1 MRTIFSFIAILILF
15 SCESE
20 GELTREKIGSMV
32 VSSEA
37 ILLSTGTFEAEPGN
51 TVTGSARIYKEGDLY
66 KLSLKD
72 FSISSGP
79 DLKVYLSKTNRPD
92 SFVNLGSLGTGNSQT
107 YTIPAGVN
115 LTVYPYVLIHCQQ
128 FNHLFATAALKSNLL

>member
-1 MRTIFSFIAILILF
+1 MRKILTVITILMFFG
-15 SCESE
+15 CESE
-20 GELTREKIGSMV
+20 GELTREKIGSGQ

-37 ILLSTGTFEAEPGN
+37 TLRFTGTLEPEAGN
-51 TVTGSARIYKEGDLY
+51 KVTGTANIYKEGDRY

-92 SFVNLGSLGTGNSQT
+92 SFINLGSLGSGASQT
-107 YTIPAGVN
+107 YTVPEGVSFA
-115 LTVYPYVLIHCQQ
+115 TYPYVLIHCQQ
-128 FNHLFATAALKSNLL
+128 FNHLFATAALKSNSL

>member
-1 MRTIFSFIAILILF
+1 MRTIFTFITILMLF
-15 SCESE
+15 GCESE

-37 ILLSTGTFEAEPGN
+37 TLLFSGTFEPEGGN
-51 TVTGSARIYKEGDLY
+51 KVTGTAHIYKEGDSY

-79 DLKVYLSKTNRPD
+79 DLKVYLSKTNRPE
-92 SFVNLGSLGTGNSQT
+92 SFVNLGSLGSGSSQS
-107 YTIPAGVN
+107 YTVPEGVSFAA
-115 LTVYPYVLIHCQQ
+115 YPYVLIHCQQ
-128 FNHLFATAALKSNLL
+128 FNHLFAAAALKSN